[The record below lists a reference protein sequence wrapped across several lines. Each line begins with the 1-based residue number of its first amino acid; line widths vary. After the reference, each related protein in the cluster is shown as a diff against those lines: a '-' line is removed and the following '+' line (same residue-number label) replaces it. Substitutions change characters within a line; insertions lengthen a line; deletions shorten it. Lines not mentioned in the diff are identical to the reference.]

1 VRGLT
6 GLNNLN
12 TVSKYTEIS
21 FQYYPARVNSNE
33 PLGIISLEQFL
44 ISTKSPKNSTKA
56 IFDQIA
62 AADLAGNKKLKDEL
76 KQNHLFYFTPCV
88 HVHPYRRYACI
99 KHFTGLLVLDFDHI
113 DNARD
118 FKYFLFDEYKCII
131 TAYISPSKR
140 GVKCLVKIPVIK
152 ANRPWEELVA
162 EFKEY
167 YFGIAAE
174 MEQYNGFCESTQS
187 SVLPL
192 FQSYDPELL
201 FRNDPDTW
209 ATKGFYLNAFASAPT
224 QITPKIIN
232 TDKDKQIIEKIINT
246 GFINITDCG
255 HPVLRSLCLSI
266 GGYVASGYIPE
277 HEALQMIYYE
287 IENHEYLRKGIRGY
301 KTTAQWAIRAGQRKP
316 LTLKN
321 RCNG

>member
-1 VRGLT
+1 MRGVT

-21 FQYYPARVNSNE
+21 LQYYPARVNSNE

-44 ISTKSPKNSTKA
+44 KSTKTPKDSTKA
-56 IFDQIA
+56 IFNQIA
-62 AADLAGNKKLKDEL
+62 AAELSGNKKLKDEL
-76 KQNHLFYFTPCV
+76 KQNNLFYFTPCV
-88 HVHPYRRYACI
+88 HVHPFRRYACI

-118 FKYFLFDEYKCII
+118 FKYFLFDEYKSVL
-131 TAYISPSKR
+131 AAWLSPSKR
-140 GVKCLVKIPVIK
+140 GLKCLVKIPKV
-152 ANRPWEELVA
+152 NTVE

-167 YFGIAAE
+167 YFGIASE
-174 MEQYNGFCESTQS
+174 MEMYNGFDPSGQNA
-187 SVLPL
+187 VLPL
-192 FQSYDPELL
+192 FQSWDMELL
-201 FRNDPDTW
+201 SRNDADTW
-209 ATKGFYLNAFASAPT
+209 TTKGFYPNALASVPM

-232 TDKDKQIIEKIINT
+232 IGKDKQIIEKIINA
-246 GFINITDCG
+246 GFKNISDCG

-287 IENHEYLRKGIRGY
+287 IENHSYLRKGIRGY

-316 LTLKN
+316 LTLSN